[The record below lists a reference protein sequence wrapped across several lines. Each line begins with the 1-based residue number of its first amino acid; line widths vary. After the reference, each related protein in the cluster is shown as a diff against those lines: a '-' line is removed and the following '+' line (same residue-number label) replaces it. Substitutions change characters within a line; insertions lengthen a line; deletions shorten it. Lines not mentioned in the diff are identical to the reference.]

1 MPVPVGLRIL
11 ILMVLCV
18 AAGAEEPVE
27 YFEKQVRPLLAE
39 HCYACHSNRTKTP
52 FAGLRLDSRA
62 GMMKGGDAGPVI
74 VPGDAEQSRLLRAVR
89 GQLPQPMPPA
99 GKLRDEQ
106 IAALARWVEIGAPW
120 PEEAASAVPENNGFD
135 LEKRK
140 REHWAWQP
148 LRRNLPPGVSV
159 DVFLKE
165 KLDAKAIR
173 PAAPAARSALI
184 RRLYFDLT
192 GLPPGPEEIAAFVA
206 DRSEGAYAALVD
218 RLLSSPRYGERWARH
233 WMDWVRY
240 AESHGSEGDPDT
252 LMAWRYRDY
261 LIRALNADVPY
272 HQLVKEHIAGDLLVN
287 PRINTGEKINE
298 SLLGVANLRMV
309 EHGFQPVD
317 PWEDRVKWTDNQI
330 EVFSKAFQGLTIS
343 CARCH
348 DHKFDAISQRDF
360 YALFGVFAG
369 ARPTQVSIDTPEV
382 LEKNRPELA
391 RLKERIR
398 EKVGEAWLAAAR
410 GFHERL
416 ETGGIDKAVLEEA
429 AGKKEHPLHV
439 WAKLGRE
446 TGAAFAAGWRE
457 LAEYWKR
464 ELDARREYNRGHFRT
479 VWDLRTDRWPIHHGT
494 GVTGKASPPGE
505 FFIPIS
511 GERVVN
517 GVYPGGVYTH
527 LISTKHA
534 GVIQSQ
540 RFKIESDYLSLR
552 MLGGNFNFAQL
563 IIENYSVPRGGIYQL
578 RHSGKKDQMGWDT
591 WDLTYW
597 KGFTAYMEFATKDEA
612 THIFPDDE
620 LAKMRPV
627 PRPAAD
633 GRSYFGAQQVV
644 FHNGKEPPKDEIA
657 PIGTLLEGDSP
668 ASAAELAARIAERLE
683 AAVLAWPD
691 GSLTEQ
697 QAAFLDVF
705 VRANLLPATLDR
717 LEAAKA
723 LVSEYR
729 KLEAE
734 IPVAQRAPGV
744 IDEGGPDQA
753 LLVRGN
759 HKNPGPAVPRRY
771 LEALG
776 SQSYGE
782 PRLARL
788 RLAEEVTS
796 AENPLLARVL
806 VNRVWHYLFR
816 RGIVRTVDNFGKL
829 GEPPTHPELL
839 DWLATQFVRE
849 GWSLKKLIRMLV
861 TTEAYQRG
869 SVPNA
874 EAARLDP
881 SNTLFH
887 HVPLRRLEAEEIRD
901 SILSVTGE
909 LNAEMYGPSVPVYYA
924 HETGQTKGDRPKG
937 PLDGNGRR
945 SVYLEIRRN
954 ATNPFLEV
962 FDVPKPAT
970 TRGARDVT
978 NVPAQ
983 SLAMLNS
990 QFVLEQA
997 RRWAGRLAADGA
1009 WSAGDR
1015 VERILFRALGRK
1027 PAPEERDQSLTFL
1040 GELSRERGSAGNVM
1054 ADARVWQ
1061 DFVHAVFNLK
1071 EFLYVP

>member
-1 MPVPVGLRIL
+1 MAAWVGIRIL
-11 ILMVLCV
+11 LIFSVL
-18 AAGAEEPVE
+18 AAAQDPVE
-27 YFEKQVRPLLAE
+27 FFEKQVRPLLAE
-39 HCYACHSNRTKTP
+39 HCYTCHSNRTRTP

-74 VPGDAEQSRLLRAVR
+74 IPGDAARSRLVRAVR

-99 GKLRDEQ
+99 GKLKEDQ
-106 IAALARWVEIGAPW
+106 IGALARWVEMGAPW
-120 PEEAASAVPENNGFD
+120 PEEIAAAAPETNGFD
-135 LEKRK
+135 LAKRK

-148 LRRNLPPGVSV
+148 VRGDFAPTARV
-159 DVFLKE
+159 DGFLKA
-165 KLDAKAIR
+165 KLDAKGIQ
-173 PAAPAARSALI
+173 PAAPAGKLTLI

-192 GLPPGPEEIAAFVA
+192 GLPPGPEQIAAFLA
-206 DRSEGAYAALVD
+206 SQSPGAYQALVD
-218 RLLSSPRYGERWARH
+218 RLLASPRFGERWARH

-272 HQLVKEHIAGDLLVN
+272 DQLVREHIAGDLLPHPRLN
-287 PRINTGEKINE
+287 PTEKINE
-298 SLLGVANLRMV
+298 SVLGVANLRMV

-317 PWEDRVKWTDNQI
+317 PWEDRVKWMDNQI

-348 DHKFDAISQRDF
+348 DHKFDAISQKDF

-369 ARPTQVSIDTPEV
+369 ARPTQVAIDTPAT
-382 LEKNRPELA
+382 LKQNRAELV
-391 RLKERIR
+391 RLKTQIR
-398 EKVGEAWLAAAR
+398 EKMGDVWLAAAR
-410 GFHERL
+410 GFSQKL
-416 ETGGIDKAVLEEA
+416 ESGEVDEAVLKEA
-429 AGKKEHPLHV
+429 AGRKEHPLHA
-439 WAKLGRE
+439 WAALRGK
-446 TGAAFAAGWRE
+446 TGEAFDAGWKE
-457 LAEYWKR
+457 LAGYWKR
-464 ELDARREYNRGHFRT
+464 ELDARREFNRGHFRKG
-479 VWDLRTDRWPIHHGT
+479 WDLRAGDSGAWLHHGT
-494 GVTGKASPPGE
+494 GVTGKPSQPGE
-505 FFIPIS
+505 FFIPIQ
-511 GERVVN
+511 GDRAVN

-527 LISTKHA
+527 LISSKHA
-534 GVIQSQ
+534 GVIQSP
-540 RFKIESDYLSLR
+540 RFRIESDYLSLR

-578 RHSGKKDQMGWDT
+578 RHIGKRDEMSWAT

-597 KGFTAYMEFATKDEA
+597 KGFTAYVEFATKDEA
-612 THIFPDDE
+612 THVFPDDE
-620 LAKMRPV
+620 LTRMKPV

-633 GRSYFGAQQVV
+633 GRSYFGAEQVV
-644 FHNGKEPPKDEIA
+644 FHDKKETPKDEAA
-657 PIGTLLEGDSP
+657 PIEALLEGDAPS
-668 ASAAELAARIAERLE
+668 SAAALAARTGDRLQ
-683 AAVLAWPD
+683 AAVEAWRD
-691 GSLTEQ
+691 GALTEA
-697 QAAFLDVF
+697 QAAFLNVF
-705 VRANLLPATLDR
+705 VRANLLPATLDK
-717 LEAAKA
+717 LETVKP

-734 IPVAQRAPGV
+734 IPIARRSPGV
-744 IDEGGPDQA
+744 IDEAGPDQA

-759 HKNPGPAVPRRY
+759 HKNPGPTVPRRY

-776 SQSYGE
+776 SQPYTD

-796 AENPLLARVL
+796 PENPLLARVL

-839 DWLATQFVRE
+839 DWLATEFVRQ
-849 GWSLKKLIRMLV
+849 GWSIKTLIRMLV
-861 TTEAYQRG
+861 TTEAYGRG
-869 SVPNA
+869 STPGT
-874 EAARLDP
+874 EAVKLDP

-887 HVPLRRLEAEEIRD
+887 HVPVRRLEAEEIRD
-901 SILSVTGE
+901 AILSVTGE
-909 LNAEMYGPSVPVYYA
+909 LNPEMYGPSVPVYYA

-962 FDVPKPAT
+962 FDATKPAT
-970 TRGARDVT
+970 TRGERDVT

-990 QFVLEQA
+990 QFVLQQA
-997 RRWAGRLAADGA
+997 ERWANRLVADGA

-1015 VERILFRALGRK
+1015 VERIFYRALARR

-1040 GELSRERGSAGNVM
+1040 GELSRERAVEGTPLASH
-1054 ADARVWQ
+1054 RLWQ